1 MRRKFLFCIL
11 AITFCAQFLT
21 QNLYLS
27 LCFVFAFFCCFKRQ
41 WGWLLA
47 GCLFFLK
54 IFSFLYLVVDY
65 EKIEGVYQV
74 NVCSF
79 VTEKSRSNFVNLCG
93 FENQNVV
100 VKLPVFYKPRIG
112 EKLEVDLE
120 CKYIDSQMMSYYR
133 IFNIYQQC
141 TTHSFQLLVQN
152 NYWYLFLNMI
162 SQLQDFVYK
171 KIIHSFTYPV
181 ADLLAGLLYGFRANY
196 DAVIK
201 YGLNYLGLTHLIA
214 ISGYNVALFL
224 LLIDKS
230 LFFINRLHRMY
241 LYPIFLVLFIILT
254 GFQSSVVRA
263 CIMAQIQLLAL
274 SSRSF
279 YDNLDA
285 LFVVFLGFLL
295 WNPARVYLDLGFWLS
310 VCSTFGIILFAD
322 SFLSFWRSFFAN
334 AILLDALA
342 MTSVSMFSTVLIS
355 IVFFGQFNLFS
366 ILANLLV
373 APIVP
378 MLMFGVFYFVLSG
391 NLLLK
396 IILELLSRVFFLI
409 FEFCL
414 ELNLIFLEIIHDFFT
429 FLN

>member
-1 MRRKFLFCIL
+1 MRRKFLFWIL
-11 AITFCAQFLT
+11 AITFSAQFLSE
-21 QNLYLS
+21 NLYLC
-27 LCFVFAFFCCFKRQ
+27 LCFVFFVFCCLQRQ
-41 WGWLLA
+41 WAWLLTSF
-47 GCLFFLK
+47 LVFLK
-54 IFSFLYLVVDY
+54 IFSFLFLVV
-65 EKIEGVYQV
+65 EHEEISGVYEV

-93 FENQNVV
+93 FGNQNVV
-100 VKLPVFYKPRIG
+100 VKLPVFYKPEIG
-112 EKLEVDLE
+112 EKIRINLDCE
-120 CKYIDSQMMSYYR
+120 YIDSEIRSYYR

-141 TTHSFQLLVQN
+141 TAHSFQLLVQN

-196 DAVIK
+196 DDVFK

-241 LYPIFLVLFIILT
+241 MYPVFLLLFIILT

-285 LFVVFLGFLL
+285 LFVVFLGFLV

-322 SFLSFWRSFFAN
+322 SFLRFWSRFFSN
-334 AILLDALA
+334 EILLDALA
-342 MTSVSMFSTVLIS
+342 MTSVSMFSTILIS

-378 MLMFGVFYFVLSG
+378 ILMFGVFYFVLSG
-391 NLLLK
+391 NVLLK

-409 FEFCL
+409 FESCL